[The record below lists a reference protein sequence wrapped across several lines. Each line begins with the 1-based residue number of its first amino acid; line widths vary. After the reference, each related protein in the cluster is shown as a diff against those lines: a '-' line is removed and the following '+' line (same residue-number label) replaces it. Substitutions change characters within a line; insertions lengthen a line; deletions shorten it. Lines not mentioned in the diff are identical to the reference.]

1 MPSTVTSQLKKLL
14 IISLG
19 CLLLA
24 SSIVFFFSPNQIVT
38 GGPPGIG
45 IILYYLFEVPV
56 GLTVF
61 LINFSLVV
69 LGGKRYGRAYF
80 FRTVYAV
87 VLAAALIEILVYLF
101 PDPALT
107 DKPYWTVLLGS
118 IMMGLGIAL
127 CFMGEASS
135 GGMATAAQMIAQRI
149 GIPVGRV
156 IQMMDGTIV
165 LLSAI
170 LFASIESALWAAV
183 GVVITGFMIDAYMR
197 WHRRKLVVG
206 G

>member
-1 MPSTVTSQLKKLL
+1 
-14 IISLG
+14 
-19 CLLLA
+19 
-24 SSIVFFFSPNQIVT
+24 
-38 GGPPGIG
+38 
-45 IILYYLFEVPV
+45 
-56 GLTVF
+56 
-61 LINFSLVV
+61 
-69 LGGKRYGRAYF
+69 
-80 FRTVYAV
+80 
-87 VLAAALIEILVYLF
+87 
-101 PDPALT
+101 
-107 DKPYWTVLLGS
+107 
-118 IMMGLGIAL
+118 
-127 CFMGEASS
+127 MGEASS